1 VYRELSDTDHPLWR
15 CPRADDHRNFEVRP
29 WKADKESVGGK
40 GGKRGKGDKGAKGKK
55 GDKHGRRS
63 EKGKES
69 NPDQPAKRLKPAAY
83 VQGLNAHQFKQLRE
97 QVLAIDFIQNG
108 GQAQAAEPVE
118 DAPEE
123 VNVVSKTGAAVKSR
137 AAHSTQLLS
146 SKVSS
151 STATATRRNP
161 ALPSEETR
169 FNIAKAQVAASL
181 GGRHRNT
188 HQSLIISE
196 DAARAAPLFWTDS
209 SSGTGVDAPISEI
222 ISTIEIS
229 EGLDDIPFVNH
240 AVSGRTDIPIRA
252 TVPML
257 FAPYD
262 VTLTGS
268 APAGW
273 VSPISSSL
281 TVLSPSL
288 PSREVADCGYGDCD
302 WISLANK
309 RLGLSLHDELLGDAP
324 TDIASGC
331 RPPESRLE
339 MYRRMIECEVPLHCR
354 IYTFDHRTF
363 DQWASRHHFFWEA
376 YLPIKTP

>member
-1 VYRELSDTDHPLWR
+1 
-15 CPRADDHRNFEVRP
+15 
-29 WKADKESVGGK
+29 
-40 GGKRGKGDKGAKGKK
+40 
-55 GDKHGRRS
+55 
-63 EKGKES
+63 
-69 NPDQPAKRLKPAAY
+69 LKPAAY

-108 GQAQAAEPVE
+108 GQAPAAEPAE
-118 DAPEE
+118 GESKE

-146 SKVSS
+146 NKASP
-151 STATATRRNP
+151 STATATRRAP

-181 GGRHRNT
+181 GGRHRHT

-209 SSGTGVDAPISEI
+209 SSGTGVDAPISEV

-240 AVSGRTDIPIRA
+240 AVSGRTDVPIRA
-252 TVPML
+252 TAPML

-273 VSPISSSL
+273 VSPVSSSL
-281 TVLSPSL
+281 TVLSPPL
-288 PSREVADCGYGDCD
+288 PSREVADCGCGDCD
-302 WISLANK
+302 RWQTSDWVSVFTTSY
-309 RLGLSLHDELLGDAP
+309 LGLHQLTLGVDLQ
-324 TDIASGC
+324 
-331 RPPESRLE
+331 SRDL
-339 MYRRMIECEVPLHCR
+339 RC
-354 IYTFDHRTF
+354 TG
-363 DQWASRHHFFWEA
+363 A
-376 YLPIKTP
+376 